1 MDRALRRTTMDDN
14 REKLSRIETVFGS
27 AIEQTRGCGVNINQ
41 VTIDAHVDHV
51 DILVGGHSKALFKVN
66 AEGSIRGPLLGF
78 HDPIGLGSIN
88 DDGVEFNIA
97 WAVKNELLDEIK
109 PQQIR

>member
-1 MDRALRRTTMDDN
+1 MDDN

-27 AIEQTRGCGVNINQ
+27 AIVQSGLNIDQ
-41 VTIDAHVDHV
+41 EVTVDAHVDHV
-51 DILVGGHSKALFKVN
+51 GILAGGHSKVLFNVN
-66 AEGSIRGPLLGF
+66 AEGSIRGPVLGF

-97 WAVKNELLDEIK
+97 WAIKNEFLDEIK
-109 PQQIR
+109 PQRTS